1 MRFSPCWHAA
11 TISLLQTCSAGEGRH
26 VHHARDAPPLATPTG
41 ASPPLPLMAYAFSP
55 SPRRALHPATT
66 STSCRRSSASKPRLG
81 RRHRSATQRTTR
93 MSEAARP
100 GADSGLALWLDM
112 RTAVLP
118 AAQTLKTLYGELR
131 QREEALGRS
140 PEDPDWTLSRVPNPV
155 GALLYAAEPE
165 ERAAEEMAA
174 LGEAAAAL
182 PCFRLGGTDGTAV
195 VVDVSSGHI
204 VGVRVDPVGDNAAG
218 GAAGSSAAMGIVAAA
233 QQQRDGGGLVFLPGV
248 RPSVWESGDMGTV
261 LRIASSACAGA
272 GKTLVVTVRS
282 VGQLHEAAMAAFA
295 ASQTTVLG
303 AGGTGA
309 AEGGTTPPP
318 MALLIEP
325 MPELWE
331 AGLLYL

>member
-11 TISLLQTCSAGEGRH
+11 TISLLQTCSVGEGRH
-26 VHHARDAPPLATPTG
+26 AHHARDATPLATPTG
-41 ASPPLPLMAYAFSP
+41 ASPPLPVMAYAFSP
-55 SPRRALHPATT
+55 STRRALHPAITTT
-66 STSCRRSSASKPRLG
+66 SSRRSSASKPRLG
-81 RRHRSATQRTTR
+81 HHHLSATQRTTR
-93 MSEAARP
+93 MSETARP
-100 GADSGLALWLDM
+100 GADSGVALWLDM

-140 PEDPDWTLSRVPNPV
+140 PEDPDWTLSRVLNPV

-174 LGEAAAAL
+174 LGEGAAAL
-182 PCFRLGGTDGTAV
+182 PCFRLGGTDGAAV
-195 VVDVSSGHI
+195 VVDVASGHL
-204 VGVRVDPVGDNAAG
+204 VGVRVDPVGDNTAG
-218 GAAGSSAAMGIVAAA
+218 GAAGSAAMGIVAAA

-272 GKTLVVTVRS
+272 GKTLVVT
-282 VGQLHEAAMAAFA
+282 
-295 ASQTTVLG
+295 TTVLG

>member
-11 TISLLQTCSAGEGRH
+11 MISLLQTCSAGEGRH

-41 ASPPLPLMAYAFSP
+41 ASPLPLMGYVFSP
-55 SPRRALHPATT
+55 STRRALHPATT
-66 STSCRRSSASKPRLG
+66 TTSSRRSSASKPRLG
-81 RRHRSATQRTTR
+81 HRRRSATQRTTR

-100 GADSGLALWLDM
+100 GADSGVALWLDM

-165 ERAAEEMAA
+165 ERAAEEIAA
-174 LGEAAAAL
+174 LGEGASAL
-182 PCFRLGGTDGTAV
+182 PCFRLGGTDGTTV
-195 VVDVSSGHI
+195 VVDVPSGHV

-233 QQQRDGGGLVFLPGV
+233 AQQQRAGGGLVFLPGV

-272 GKTLVVTVRS
+272 GKTLVVT
-282 VGQLHEAAMAAFA
+282 
-295 ASQTTVLG
+295 TTVLG

>member
-1 MRFSPCWHAA
+1 MRFSAWQYA
-11 TISLLQTCSAGEGRH
+11 TISLLQTCSVGEGRR

-41 ASPPLPLMAYAFSP
+41 APSSPLPLMAYAFFP
-55 SPRRALHPATT
+55 STRASHPATAT
-66 STSCRRSSASKPRLG
+66 SSPRKVAAMPRVGHRR
-81 RRHRSATQRTTR
+81 RSATQRTAR
-93 MSEAARP
+93 MSEVARP
-100 GADSGLALWLDM
+100 GADSGVTLWLDM

-165 ERAAEEMAA
+165 ERAAEEMKA
-174 LGEAAAAL
+174 LGEGAAAL
-182 PCFRLGGTDGTAV
+182 PCFRLGSVDGTA
-195 VVDVSSGHI
+195 VVDVSSGDV
-204 VGVRVDPVGDNAAG
+204 VGVRVNPVGDNAAG
-218 GAAGSSAAMGIVAAA
+218 GGAGSSAAMDIVAAAAA
-233 QQQRDGGGLVFLPGV
+233 QQQQQQQRNGGDLVLLPGV

-261 LRIASSACAGA
+261 LRIGSSACAGA
-272 GKTLVVTVRS
+272 GKTLVVT
-282 VGQLHEAAMAAFA
+282 
-295 ASQTTVLG
+295 TTVLG
-303 AGGTGA
+303 AAGA
-309 AEGGTTPPP
+309 AEGGATPPPP